1 MAQQWSLTEPAPSP
15 RQGTGAIV
23 TGVVLLLVGIVIAV
37 AGFVGLVSTASRL
50 IPGLG
55 TAHTTPAEF
64 TQTFDAGT
72 TYAVYETATS
82 GSGTPD
88 DPYLGNVAPGDIV
101 VTASDGS
108 TVVVTDAPSFAQ
120 TVTSGSRTY
129 VVVATF
135 DPPVTTD
142 YVVSVTTEGSTVVVA
157 PALTEVTRSLAWLAP
172 LGIGALVGLIGVI
185 VLIAGLV
192 RRSSRQPAAV
202 PGWPGPGGPTARYP
216 APVLPPAGWY
226 PDPERPGGQR
236 YWDGSGWSEH
246 RA

>member
-1 MAQQWSLTEPAPSP
+1 MAQQWSLTDPAPTP
-15 RQGTGAIV
+15 RRGMGVIV
-23 TGVVLLLVGIVIAV
+23 VGVALLLVGVVVAV
-37 AGFVGLVSTASRL
+37 AGIVGLVSTASRL

-55 TAHTTPAEF
+55 TTHTTPAEF

-72 TYAVYETATS
+72 TYAVYEEATS
-82 GSGTPD
+82 GSGTSD

-108 TVVVTDAPSFAQ
+108 AVVVTDSPSFAQ

-135 DPPVTTD
+135 DPPVTTAYD
-142 YVVSVTTEGSTVVVA
+142 VSVATEGSTVVVA
-157 PALTEVTRSLAWLAP
+157 PALTEFVRSLAWFAP
-172 LGIGALVGLIGVI
+172 VGVGVLVGLIGVVTLI
-185 VLIAGLV
+185 VGLA
-192 RRSSRQPAAV
+192 RRSSGAPAAV
-202 PGWPGPGGPTARYP
+202 PGYADPGGPTARYP

-236 YWDGSGWSEH
+236 YWDGSAWSGH